1 MYETLFYLFLIG
13 YKNVINGAHYL
24 SYLPGTST
32 TWQVLKMYS
41 WLTSHHIDVIM
52 DKMHD
57 PKLYNSLGPKR
68 FGEMFVAKAQKVI
81 MIISPGYLEL
91 CWLDAAVNLNSKTAL
106 NSLDKERL
114 YSEVTYIKNELSTTI
129 NLAQSRFIPV
139 LIDVQENDLPK
150 WLRNITA
157 VNWPKDGKSDKFLA
171 ILKGNKSEN
180 SLK

>member
-1 MYETLFYLFLIG
+1 M
-13 YKNVINGAHYL
+13 
-24 SYLPGTST
+24 
-32 TWQVLKMYS
+32 
-41 WLTSHHIDVIM
+41 
-52 DKMHD
+52 
-57 PKLYNSLGPKR
+57 
-68 FGEMFVAKAQKVI
+68 
-81 MIISPGYLEL
+81 
-91 CWLDAAVNLNSKTAL
+91 DAAVNLNSKTAL